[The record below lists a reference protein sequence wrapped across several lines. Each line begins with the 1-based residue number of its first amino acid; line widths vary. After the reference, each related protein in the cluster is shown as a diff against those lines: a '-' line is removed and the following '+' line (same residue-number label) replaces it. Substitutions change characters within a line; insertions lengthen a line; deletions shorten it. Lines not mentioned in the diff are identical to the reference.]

1 MPETAE
7 TAETGG
13 RGGAGTRDALDD
25 PDVALFARMRWNAPL
40 SAEHADLLLDRMSLG
55 PGQAIADLGCGWGE
69 LLMRAVARA
78 GPGAVGTG
86 IDIDEAPAVIDVS
99 APVEVLPEARHEA
112 ARRRLDVQFIKTDV
126 SGWRGTA
133 DRVLCVGASHAFG
146 GTAAALRALAGHV
159 PPGGRLLFGDCFWAQ
174 PPSRE
179 AVGLFGE
186 ETVPLPDLM
195 EACRAE
201 GWRVIHL
208 STASQLEWDDYE
220 SSFRA
225 GRQEWLLASP
235 GHPRAAGIRDWID
248 ARERQYLTV
257 YREVLGFAYLVLAH

>member
-1 MPETAE
+1 MLVMP
-7 TAETGG
+7 ETGG
-13 RGGAGTRDALDD
+13 RGGAGVGDGIQD
-25 PDVALFARMRWNAPL
+25 PDVALYARMRWNAPL

-69 LLMRAVARA
+69 LLMNAVARA

-86 IDIDEAPAVIDVS
+86 IDLDEPPEVV
-99 APVEVLPEARHEA
+99 PEVPEVLPGARDEA
-112 ARRRLDVQFIKTDV
+112 ARRRLEVQFIKADV
-126 SGWRGTA
+126 SAWRGIA

-146 GTAAALRALAGHV
+146 GTVAALRALAGHV
-159 PPGGRLLFGDCFWAQ
+159 RPGGRLLFGDGFWAQ

-186 ETVPLPDLM
+186 QTMPLPDLM
-195 EACRAE
+195 EACRGE

-208 STASQLEWDDYE
+208 STASQLEWDDFE
-220 SSFRA
+220 SAFRA
-225 GRQEWLLASP
+225 GRQEWLLANP
-235 GHPRAAGIRDWID
+235 GHPRAAEIRDWID
-248 ARERQYLTV
+248 ARERQYVTV

>member
-1 MPETAE
+1 MSVMPETA
-7 TAETGG
+7 G
-13 RGGAGTRDALDD
+13 RGGAGARDGLQD
-25 PDVALFARMRWNAPL
+25 PDVALYARMRWNAPL

-55 PGQAIADLGCGWGE
+55 AGQAIADLGCGWGE
-69 LLMRAVARA
+69 LLMNAVARA
-78 GPGAVGTG
+78 GPGAAGTG
-86 IDIDEAPAVIDVS
+86 IDLDELP
-99 APVEVLPEARHEA
+99 EVLPGARDEA
-112 ARRRLDVQFIKTDV
+112 ARRHLDVQFIKADV
-126 SGWRGTA
+126 CAWRGTA

-159 PPGGRLLFGDCFWAQ
+159 PAGGRLFGDGFWAQ

-186 ETVPLPDLM
+186 ETMSLPDLM
-195 EACRAE
+195 EACRGE

-208 STASQLEWDDYE
+208 STASQLEWDDFE
-220 SSFRA
+220 SAFRA

-235 GHPRAAGIRDWID
+235 AHPRAAEIRDWID
-248 ARERQYLTV
+248 ARERQYVTV